1 LLVISTPS
9 GVERFFEQAAELL
22 PGPLDPEIL
31 AAVMHAN
38 WAEFADPPLA
48 VSDPL

>member
-1 LLVISTPS
+1 MISTPS